1 MANYSTNVSRLG
13 QINAAGADDALFL
26 KQFSGEVLTEFE
38 QANKLKERHYVR
50 SITNGKSTQFPLIGL
65 AGSGYHVPGQWLD
78 SQNINQAE
86 IVITVDGLLTSSI
99 FVANM
104 DELEN
109 HYDVRGPYATEL
121 GRELARVYDKN
132 VARNFIKA
140 ARSTSPLTGRAGG
153 SAVSAAGMSTD
164 ADKIVAAFFSAAQLL
179 DEKFVP
185 SEDRFAVLKPAQY
198 YLLTQNPKVLYKDYD
213 GNASIS
219 AGEIKSVA
227 GIDIVKS
234 IHLPTADDTANTA
247 IPAKYR
253 LDFTKNVG
261 FIANK
266 WAVGTVQLADISM
279 ESDYEARR
287 QGTFMVAKMAVGHD
301 VLRAD
306 CAVELANT

>member
-1 MANYSTNVSRLG
+1 MANYSTNVSRFG
-13 QINAAGADDALFL
+13 QVNSAGADDALFL

-38 QANKLKERHYVR
+38 QANVLKERCFTR
-50 SITNGKSTQFPLIGL
+50 SIMHGKSSQFPLIGL
-65 AGSGYHVPGQWLD
+65 ATSGYHTPGQWLD

-99 FVANM
+99 FVANI

-132 VARNFIKA
+132 VARNFIRA
-140 ARSTSPLTGRAGG
+140 ARASSPLTGRAGG
-153 SAVSAAGMSTD
+153 TVISAASLSTNAD
-164 ADKIVAAFFSAAQLL
+164 ALTASFFSAAQAL
-179 DEKFVP
+179 DDKFVTN
-185 SEDRFAVLKPAQY
+185 EGRFGVFKPAQY
-198 YLLTQNPKVLYKDYD
+198 YLLTQNPKLLYKDYD

-219 AGEIKSVA
+219 SGSIKSVA
-227 GIDIVKS
+227 GIEIVKS
-234 IHLPTADDTANTA
+234 IHLPTADDSANA
-247 IPAKYR
+247 ALPSKYR
-253 LDFTKNVG
+253 ADYSKNVG
-261 FIANK
+261 FIGNK
-266 WAVGTVQLADISM
+266 WAVGTLQLADISM
-279 ESDYEARR
+279 ESDYEPRR